1 MTGERAFVDRCAA
14 LTERGRRRVNQDA
27 VLIAELDAGRELI
40 AVADGMGG
48 HAAGEVASHRA
59 LEVLKAALERGVDL
73 ADAVR
78 AANRALIDAA
88 TTHPEYQGMG
98 TTLVALLRDGAHYLV
113 ANVGDSRAYRI
124 DGTGVAQLTEDHS
137 FVAEAMRSGLSA
149 EEAEKSRWR
158 NAVTRALGT
167 EQELEVDCYGPFDVA
182 EPHAIVLC
190 TDGLHRVIPAQDLGR
205 VVLGASAPDSAVR
218 ELTLSAYDRG
228 SDDNIT
234 VALIRFGGDIVDSPA
249 ARLAAAFEVIDP
261 THVVRAPTTNGPSKQ
276 KPAAVP
282 AAAAPAPNGTPR
294 GAYTLP
300 PEKRSSRPKGRSRRR
315 TLRHRGWTQTQGII
329 IFLGFIA
336 VIVYVALLL
345 LVF

>member
-1 MTGERAFVDRCAA
+1 MRAAVLGSPVGHSLSPVLHGAAYAA
-14 LTERGRRRVNQDA
+14 LGLHGWHYDA
-27 VLIAELDAGRELI
+27 HECAE
-40 AVADGMGG
+40 
-48 HAAGEVASHRA
+48 H
-59 LEVLKAALERGVDL
+59 
-73 ADAVR
+73 
-78 AANRALIDAA
+78 
-88 TTHPEYQGMG
+88 
-98 TTLVALLRDGAHYLV
+98 
-113 ANVGDSRAYRI
+113 
-124 DGTGVAQLTEDHS
+124 
-137 FVAEAMRSGLSA
+137 
-149 EEAEKSRWR
+149 
-158 NAVTRALGT
+158 
-167 EQELEVDCYGPFDVA
+167 
-182 EPHAIVLC
+182 IVLC

-294 GAYTLP
+294 GTYTLP